1 MNPFM
6 TPAPLP
12 APVQAFAPDFA
23 RRFALIMSA
32 LMAIVARRL
41 PRAPRLVFLV
51 VPLWT
56 RINRAAQRFA
66 RLMARLG
73 AARPSRPPRPGR
85 AAPRPRP
92 PALPTGRGW
101 LVRAL
106 GYEVAGCASQ
116 LEALLAEPEAVELL
130 AQAPTAGRIL
140 RPILGMITLTAVPR
154 KPRAPRAPKP
164 RPVPP
169 PGASPTWPRLIERV
183 PRNYHAVWNWLRTPL
198 NST

>member
-1 MNPFM
+1 MA
-6 TPAPLP
+6 PAPLP
-12 APVQAFAPDFA
+12 APVQAFVPDFA
-23 RRFALIMSA
+23 RRFALIMSM

-41 PRAPRLVFLV
+41 PREPRLALLV

-56 RINRAAQRFA
+56 RLNRAAQRFA
-66 RLMARLG
+66 RLMVRLA
-73 AARPSRPPRPGR
+73 AARPPRPPRPGR
-85 AAPRPRP
+85 AGSHRRA

-140 RPILGMITLTAVPR
+140 RPILGMITLTAIPR
-154 KPRAPRAPKP
+154 KPRPPRAPKP

-169 PGASPTWPRLIERV
+169 PGASPVWPRLIERV
-183 PRNYHAVWNWLRTPL
+183 PHNNRAVWNWLRTPL